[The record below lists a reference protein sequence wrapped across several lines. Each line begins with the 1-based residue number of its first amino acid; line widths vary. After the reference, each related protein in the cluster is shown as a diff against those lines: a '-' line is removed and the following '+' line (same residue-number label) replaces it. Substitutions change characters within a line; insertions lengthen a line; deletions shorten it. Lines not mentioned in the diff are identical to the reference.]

1 MKNAY
6 CAIDLGATSGRI
18 IISSD
23 GRTLE
28 EIHRFSNQVYEREGM
43 FFWDIDKLMEEI
55 RKGLLLLA
63 GRTDIRVTGIGVDTW
78 GVDVVYIKEG
88 RAIAHP
94 RAYRDPYTEGAME
107 AFFKRVPREVV
118 YQKTGIQ
125 FLPFNTIY
133 QFYACHTQHYA
144 PFEQADKYL
153 FIPDYVSYMLTG
165 NMLCEYTILSTSQLL
180 NAHTRELDVEL
191 VEACGAR
198 MSCFPKRVMPGER
211 IGLLKSSIVDF
222 GYDVPVVAVAGHDT
236 ASAVATVP
244 RLYDG
249 KHVAYL
255 SSGTWS
261 LMGIVSDHPLI
272 HEQSAR
278 MNFTNEGGIAGTV
291 RVLKNITGMWIIEQC
306 RKEWIAQ
313 GKDYSHPQLIEM
325 AKSVDTPS
333 TLFNPDDVRFDN
345 PQSMLAEVR
354 NGRTMTDAE
363 IVACVFHSLASRY
376 GEVFRM
382 LQKLAPWKIGA
393 LYIIGGGARN
403 TYLNQLTEQAVGV
416 PVLTGA
422 VEATALGNIQVQMHS
437 FK

>member
-1 MKNAY
+1 MENTY

-28 EIHRFSNQVYEREGM
+28 EVHRFSNQVYELEGK
-43 FFWDIDKLMEEI
+43 FFWNIDKLMEEI
-55 RKGLLLLA
+55 RKGLRLLA
-63 GRTDIRVTGIGVDTW
+63 GRKDIHVSGIGVDTW

-88 RAIAHP
+88 RAFAHP
-94 RAYRDPYTEGAME
+94 RAYRDPYTKGVME
-107 AFFKRVPREVV
+107 AFFRKIPREVV
-118 YQKTGIQ
+118 YRKTGIQ
-125 FLPFNTIY
+125 FLPFNTIF
-133 QFYACHTQHYA
+133 QFYACHTQHYI

-165 NMLCEYTILSTSQLL
+165 NMVCEYTILSTSQLL

-198 MSCFPKRVMPGER
+198 VSCFPKRVMPGER
-211 IGLLKSSIVDF
+211 IGVLKPEVANF
-222 GYDVPVVAVAGHDT
+222 GYDIPVIAVAGHDT

-244 RLYDG
+244 RMHNG

-278 MNFTNEGGIAGTV
+278 MNFTNEGGLDGTV

-306 RKEWIAQ
+306 RKEWAAQ
-313 GKDYSHPQLIEM
+313 GKNYSHPQLIEM
-325 AKSVDTPS
+325 AKSVNTQKA
-333 TLFNPDDVRFDN
+333 LFNPDEARFAN
-345 PQSMLAEVR
+345 PTSMLAEVC
-354 NGRTMTDAE
+354 NGQTMTDAE
-363 IVACVFHSLASRY
+363 MAACVFHSLAHRY

-382 LQKLAPWKIGA
+382 LQELAPWEIGA

-416 PVLTGA
+416 PVYTGA
-422 VEATALGNIQVQMHS
+422 VEATALGNIQVQM
-437 FK
+437 K